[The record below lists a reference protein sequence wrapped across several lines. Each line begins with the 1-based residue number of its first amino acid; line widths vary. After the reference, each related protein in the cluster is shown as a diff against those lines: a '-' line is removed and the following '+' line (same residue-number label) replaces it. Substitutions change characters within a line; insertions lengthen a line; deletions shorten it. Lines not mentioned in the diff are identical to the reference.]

1 MDEHVPVVAEP
12 LGPDDRPTADRYRW
26 MVESVQE
33 VIFEADP
40 TGAWTYLNPAWT
52 RILGYDVDECLGQP
66 FLDFVHPDDRQA
78 NLDVFLE
85 TIGSGKDRC
94 RFDARYLTADGGIR
108 HMEIHAWIFRSPDGT
123 PLGSTG
129 TLTDV
134 TDRRLAEAELE
145 RRATTD
151 QLTGLANRAT
161 LAVRLASVVS
171 GDDGA
176 AHGTALLFLD
186 LDRFKLVNDSLG
198 HDAGDEVIKAVGDR
212 LRAGVGPNDLVA
224 RFGGDEFV
232 VVAPGLDQR
241 GSRRLA
247 GRLRAAIAAPI
258 KLPEHSI
265 SVSAS
270 VGVRLWMPGEHDE
283 LEPIAAAK
291 ALLRDA
297 DAAMYEAK
305 DAGRDR
311 TELFDLGT
319 RERIVERLETE
330 TLLRDAERRGELLVH
345 LQPQVALETDEI
357 VGVEAL
363 LRWRHPL
370 LGELAPGGFLEVAEE
385 SGLIVPIG
393 RWVLDEACRL
403 LSEVEEARLPRV
415 AINVSARQ
423 LTAGLVA
430 DVASTLA
437 ETGADPR
444 RLCLELTESVLL
456 ADTAAARASMAAL
469 DDLGIRLSL
478 DDFGTGFSSLAYLQR
493 LPLAELKIDR
503 TFIARLDEPEGR
515 AIVSAVLSMADALGL
530 EVVAEGVEREHQA
543 RVLLDMGC
551 TVAQGWWFGRPVDIA
566 HLDDAM
572 AETRRAAG
580 RLHLDERVR
589 TS

>member
-1 MDEHVPVVAEP
+1 
-12 LGPDDRPTADRYRW
+12 

-52 RILGYDVDECLGQP
+52 RILGYDVDDCLGRG
-66 FLDFVHPDDRQA
+66 FLEFVHPDDRQA
-78 NLDVFLE
+78 NLDVFIE
-85 TIGSGKDRC
+85 TVGSGKERC
-94 RFDARYLTADGGIR
+94 RFDARYLTATGDIR
-108 HMEIHAWIFRSPDGT
+108 FMEIHAWIFRGPDGT

-129 TLTDV
+129 TLADV
-134 TDRRLAEAELE
+134 TDRRMAEAELE

-161 LAVRLASVVS
+161 LAARLATLVAGPES
-171 GDDGA
+171 
-176 AHGTALLFLD
+176 HRGTALLFLD

-198 HDAGDEVIKAVGDR
+198 HDAGDDVIRAVADR
-212 LRAGVGPNDLVA
+212 LRTAVGPDDLVA

-232 VVAPGLDQR
+232 VLAPGLDQR

-247 GRLRAAIAAPI
+247 RRVRAAVAAPI
-258 KLPEHSI
+258 RLAEHSI

-270 VGVRLWMPGEHDE
+270 VGVRLWSPGEHAD
-283 LEPIAAAK
+283 LDPIAAAK

-305 DAGRDR
+305 EAGRDR

-319 RERIVERLETE
+319 RQRIVERLETE
-330 TLLRDAERRGELLVH
+330 TLLRDAERRGELFLH
-345 LQPQVALETDEI
+345 LQPQVALEAHEV

-370 LGELAPGGFLEVAEE
+370 LGELAPGGFLAVAED

-393 RWVLDEACRL
+393 RWVLDQACQL
-403 LSEVEEARLPRV
+403 LAEWSPAELPRV

-430 DVASTLA
+430 DVATVLA
-437 ETGADPR
+437 ETGTDPSR
-444 RLCLELTESVLL
+444 VCLELTESVLL
-456 ADTAAARASMAAL
+456 ADTASARASMSAL
-469 DDLGIRLSL
+469 ADLGVRLSL

-503 TFIARLDEPEGR
+503 TFIARIGDPEGR
-515 AIVSAVLSMADALGL
+515 AIVSAILSMADALGL

-543 RVLLDMGC
+543 RLLLDMGC
-551 TVAQGWWFGRPVDIA
+551 PVAQGWWFGHPVVAASLAQCISDSGQA
-566 HLDDAM
+566 A
-572 AETRRAAG
+572 RRLAAAPA
-580 RLHLDERVR
+580 
-589 TS
+589 